1 MIYYIIKLIG
11 SIPFRVLYGLSDVL
25 FVPFYYLVRYRRHIV
40 RKNLTESFPNKSQ
53 REIVEIEK
61 RFYHSFL
68 DVALETCKLLT
79 LSKEEMMRRM
89 RFVNVEAVNE
99 RMESGQSVGLYL
111 GHFGNWEWI
120 SSLGLWLRPG
130 MNKAQIFHKL
140 QNKTM
145 NRLMTELRERMGGN
159 DCVEMRDT
167 VRYMVEAKQ
176 KEKPTVIGFIADQ
189 SPKRRVAKYFIP
201 FLHHNTPVLT
211 GTEKTIK
218 HFDYWP
224 IFGRVKRVKRGYYE
238 CEFMPLL
245 RSDEEENVKQVPDF
259 ELTNR
264 YFALLEAEITVHPE
278 LYLWTHNRFK
288 YCK

>member
-1 MIYYIIKLIG
+1 M
-11 SIPFRVLYGLSDVL
+11 
-25 FVPFYYLVRYRRHIV
+25 RYRRHIV

-120 SSLGLWLRPG
+120 SSFGLWLKPG

-159 DCVEMRDT
+159 DSIEMRDT

-176 KEKPTVIGFIADQ
+176 KEKPTIIGFIA
-189 SPKRRVAKYFIP
+189 
-201 FLHHNTPVLT
+201 N
-211 GTEKTIK
+211 
-218 HFDYWP
+218 
-224 IFGRVKRVKRGYYE
+224 
-238 CEFMPLL
+238 
-245 RSDEEENVKQVPDF
+245 
-259 ELTNR
+259 
-264 YFALLEAEITVHPE
+264 
-278 LYLWTHNRFK
+278 
-288 YCK
+288 

>member
-1 MIYYIIKLIG
+1 M
-11 SIPFRVLYGLSDVL
+11 
-25 FVPFYYLVRYRRHIV
+25 RYRRHIV

-120 SSLGLWLRPG
+120 SSFGLWLKPG

-159 DCVEMRDT
+159 DSVEMRDT

-176 KEKPTVIGFIADQ
+176 KEKPTIIGFIADQ

-238 CEFMPLL
+238 CEFIPLL

-264 YFALLEAEITVHPE
+264 YFALLEAEITAHPE

>member
-11 SIPFRVLYGLSDVL
+11 SIPFRILYGLSDVL

-89 RFVNVEAVNE
+89 RFVNVEVVNE
-99 RMESGQSVGLYL
+99 RVESGQSVGLYL

-120 SSLGLWLRPG
+120 SSLGLWLKPG
-130 MNKAQIFHKL
+130 INKAQIYHQL

-145 NRLMTELRERMGGN
+145 SRLMTELRERMGGN

-176 KEKPTVIGFIADQ
+176 KEKPTIIGFIADQ
-189 SPKRRVAKYFIP
+189 
-201 FLHHNTPVLT
+201 
-211 GTEKTIK
+211 
-218 HFDYWP
+218 
-224 IFGRVKRVKRGYYE
+224 
-238 CEFMPLL
+238 
-245 RSDEEENVKQVPDF
+245 
-259 ELTNR
+259 
-264 YFALLEAEITVHPE
+264 
-278 LYLWTHNRFK
+278 
-288 YCK
+288 